1 MPPRRH
7 SSSSEEK
14 KPTKSRRK
22 SSPSSPDPVT
32 IRAHRSP
39 ARSPIGT
46 PVKITGKRTLPPSGP
61 RKKTAFRYES
71 DDEKRPRGKGIIP
84 DSDSEDSSSESEDEL
99 INRMANVAV
108 HNPESKAEK
117 IPASILSKIA
127 SFLSNSDRP
136 TMSLISSTMRKAVRD
151 TPVDLS
157 EINFSY
163 TNLIKFLKSNPGLK
177 ITGLKII
184 PSSEDLS
191 ELRPYLHNLTKLIV
205 INADKVSSMDYSVL
219 SECKKLTHCEIKQEG
234 KILPYLINCEELE
247 YLEIEG
253 SEEDDLTVEN
263 KKLRYLKM
271 YGSPEGELNLTK
283 CKKLRSLM
291 MYDANLES
299 IKLPINNSL
308 RDLLI
313 VNVDD
318 VDFSFLAMCKSL
330 KILEIS
336 SRGSTFDLDILSGL
350 NELEILNLNHLKING
365 NLNKMARLKKLTL
378 KVSKLGSSTYSE
390 LPNLPASLKSLEIIP
405 WSDDNYET
413 NFSLE
418 PLLECPNLRN
428 LFIKLQKCN
437 INLKHLKNCVNLNNL
452 HLIVN
457 DIQKTKSLEKLTSL
471 TNLNLFIGGT
481 INIDAKLYKCPLLKT
496 VRLISPEINSINFLE
511 NCINLTELFIHSE
524 SMSPLDVLRTC
535 INLEKITIKGYNI
548 ADISPLFSLNRLT
561 VVAISRPRILERQ
574 RKELKRMGFRRE
586 INADGLP
593 LASYRRVETT
603 TNMDMA
609 E

>member
-1 MPPRRH
+1 MQPRRSI
-7 SSSSEEK
+7 SSSDEEK

-22 SSPSSPDPVT
+22 SSSSSPDPVT
-32 IRAHRSP
+32 IRTPRSP

-108 HNPESKAEK
+108 KEPESKAEK

-163 TNLIKFLKSNPGLK
+163 TNLIKFLESNPGLK
-177 ITGLKII
+177 ITGLKVT

-191 ELRPYLHNLTKLIV
+191 KLRPYLHNLTKLIV
-205 INADKVSSMDYSVL
+205 INAYISSMDYSVL
-219 SECKKLTHCEIKQEG
+219 SECKKLTHLEANQKG
-234 KILPYLINCEELE
+234 KVLPYLINCEELE
-247 YLEIEG
+247 YLVIEG
-253 SEEDDLTVEN
+253 SEEKDLIVEN

-283 CKKLRSLM
+283 CKKLRSLEI
-291 MYDANLES
+291 YKVKLKS
-299 IKLPINNSL
+299 IKLQANNSL
-308 RDLLI
+308 TNLLI
-313 VNVDD
+313 VNVEDM
-318 VDFSFLAMCKSL
+318 DFSFLAMCKSL

-336 SRGSTFDLDILSGL
+336 TNAEFDLDILSEL
-350 NELEILNLNHLKING
+350 KELEKLTLINLEIMG
-365 NLNKMARLKKLTL
+365 NLNKMAKLKELSL
-378 KVSKLGSSTYSE
+378 NVSKLGYGTYSE
-390 LPNLPASLKSLEIIP
+390 LSELPASLESLKIVLP
-405 WSDDNYET
+405 NDHAYGT
-413 NFSLE
+413 NFSLK
-418 PLLECPNLRN
+418 PLLECPNLRE
-428 LFIKLQKCN
+428 LFIKVQKCDV
-437 INLKHLKNCVNLNNL
+437 NLKHLKNCVNLNNL

-457 DIQKTKSLEKLTSL
+457 SIQKTKSLEKLTSL
-471 TNLNLFIGGT
+471 TNLNLFIVGT

-496 VRLISPEINSINFLE
+496 IRLISPEINSIDFLE
-511 NCINLTELFIHSE
+511 NCINLTELFIHCE
-524 SMSPLDVLRTC
+524 TMSPLYVLRTC

-548 ADISPLFSLNRLT
+548 ADISPLFSLNRL
-561 VVAISRPRILERQ
+561 VVINIPKSRILKRQ
-574 RKELKRMGFRRE
+574 RKELKEMGFRSMIDIDSGRF
-586 INADGLP
+586 L
-593 LASYRRVETT
+593 SYRKVTSAV
-603 TNMDMA
+603 NMDFP